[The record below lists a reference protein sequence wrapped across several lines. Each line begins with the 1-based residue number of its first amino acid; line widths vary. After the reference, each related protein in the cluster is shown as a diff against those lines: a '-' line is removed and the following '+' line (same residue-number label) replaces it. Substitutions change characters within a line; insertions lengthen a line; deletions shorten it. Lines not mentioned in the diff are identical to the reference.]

1 MEVQNIR
8 LDDII
13 VSALNTRKD
22 LTSGMEDANLE
33 DLAASIKQRGLLNPI
48 TVRTREDG
56 KYEIIAG
63 QRRFLAFKK
72 LALDSIPALVQD
84 GLNDSDITVLS
95 LIENVH
101 RAEMNP
107 LDKARAYKQ
116 MHDQYGTYSEV
127 AKQAN
132 VSARTVSKYVRLLE
146 LTPAIQGGLGTSA
159 GAAGIGAMSLLAQ
172 HFSPEDQE
180 EALSLISGLGLEVQS
195 RILRESGGD
204 LGLLTELR
212 DKALSEEFRD
222 VEWCDE
228 GLCFRMSAA
237 LKAEV
242 LQRVGTEG

>member
-1 MEVQNIR
+1 M
-8 LDDII
+8 
-13 VSALNTRKD
+13 
-22 LTSGMEDANLE
+22 
-33 DLAASIKQRGLLNPI
+33 LNPI
-48 TVRTREDG
+48 TVRTRTDG

-63 QRRFLAFKK
+63 QRRFRAFQK
-72 LALDSIPALVQD
+72 LGLGSIPASVQD
-84 GLNDSDITVLS
+84 GLDDSDVTVLS

-116 MHDQYGTYSEV
+116 LHDQYGTYAEV

-132 VSARTVSKYVRLLE
+132 VSARTVSRYLRLLD
-146 LTPAIQGGLGTSA
+146 LTPDIQSGLGTSG

-172 HFSPEDQE
+172 HFNPEEQE
-180 EALSLISGLGLEVQS
+180 EALRLIGGLGLDVQS

-204 LGLLTELR
+204 LGRLTELR

-228 GLCFRMSAA
+228 GLCFKMSDA

-242 LQRVGTEG
+242 LQRVRAVG